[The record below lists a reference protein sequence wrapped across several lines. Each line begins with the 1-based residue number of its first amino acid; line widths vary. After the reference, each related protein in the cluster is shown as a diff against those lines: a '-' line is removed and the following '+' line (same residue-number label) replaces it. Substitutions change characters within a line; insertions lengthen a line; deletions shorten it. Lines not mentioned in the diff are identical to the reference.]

1 MQCNNTIS
9 DEAKGQ
15 TPINDLRSIPTVSI
29 IKAKIP
35 VSDLNRTPTVSII
48 MIHIPVSDLSRTLNN
63 KYNKEP
69 DTCQ

>member
-1 MQCNNTIS
+1 MLTVGVLLKS
-9 DEAKGQ
+9 L
-15 TPINDLRSIPTVSI
+15 TRSIPTVSI

-48 MIHIPVSDLSRTLNN
+48 MIHISVSDLSRTLNN

-69 DTCQ
+69 DTSQ